1 MALARELPL
10 HRIYRTATDIEKKAL
25 YKFYEFIFDSHFTLS
40 KKRSVITHVL
50 GYETWSWRVVGISE
64 EAIKA
69 IARNNFNRPIKML
82 ARDHKLARVIT
93 YNKIFNE
100 KMAFEDWWDW
110 IWENDK
116 TILVTNEEHR
126 SIKTTPISKIYE
138 IDPAGSYFV
147 DAEVAGWHQTQRREG
162 ALIRQ
167 LCEQHSITY

>member
-10 HRIYRTATDIEKKAL
+10 HKVYKEPTEADKRRL
-25 YKFYEFIFDSHFTLS
+25 YEFYELLFDSHFTLS
-40 KKRSVITHVL
+40 KKRSVITAVL

-69 IARNNFNRPIKML
+69 IASNNFNKPSGKL
-82 ARDHKLARVIT
+82 ARGHTLARVIT

-100 KMAFEDWWDW
+100 KMEFEDWWDW

-116 TILVTNEEHR
+116 TILVTNEQNR
-126 SIKTTPISKIYE
+126 TMPISKIYPLN
-138 IDPAGSYFV
+138 PADSYFV

-167 LCEQHSITY
+167 LCEQHSISY